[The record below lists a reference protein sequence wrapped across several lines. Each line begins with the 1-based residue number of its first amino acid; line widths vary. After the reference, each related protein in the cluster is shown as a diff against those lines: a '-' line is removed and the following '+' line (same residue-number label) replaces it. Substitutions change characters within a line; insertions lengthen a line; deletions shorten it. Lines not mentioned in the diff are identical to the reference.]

1 MQKILFI
8 VNPVS
13 GGKDKK
19 KMVQT
24 VLEHLDSRKFTAEV
38 AWTEH
43 PGHAT
48 GLARGADAAIVVAVG
63 GDGTVSEVGQG
74 LAGTGKALGIIP
86 CGSGDGLALHLG
98 IPRNPVKATEILNT
112 GENSPMDFARVN
124 GQPFLCTTG
133 VGFDAAVAWNFA
145 QAGHRGLWT
154 YIRESWKAWWSFRPE
169 RYDLDIDG
177 TRWSGPAFLVTV
189 GNCNQWG
196 NQARI
201 TPESSV
207 NDGLLDVTVVE
218 PFRLWEIIGLAWR
231 LMTGNA
237 YRCRR
242 VTMLRGH
249 AVRIVREKE
258 GPAHVDGDPCTFG
271 KEISIVLE
279 KAALRVVHPHGKS
292 I

>member
-1 MQKILFI
+1 MQKIRFI

-19 KMVQT
+19 QLVRK
-24 VLEHLDSRKFTAEV
+24 VLDLLDSQKFTPEV
-38 AWTEH
+38 VWTDH
-43 PGHAT
+43 AGHGT
-48 GLARGADAAIVVAVG
+48 ELARLADADIVVAVG

-98 IPRNPVKATEILNT
+98 ISRNPLKATEVLNT
-112 GENSPMDFARVN
+112 GDISPMDIARVN
-124 GQPFLCTTG
+124 DRPFFCTTG
-133 VGFDAAVAWNFA
+133 VGFDAVVAWNFA
-145 QAGHRGLWT
+145 RAGRRGLWT
-154 YIRESWKAWWSFRPE
+154 YIAESWKAWWSFKPE
-169 RYDLDIDG
+169 QYDLDIDG
-177 TRWSGPAFLVTV
+177 THWSGRAFLVTV

-201 TPESSV
+201 TPEASV
-207 NDGLLDVTVVE
+207 CDGLLDVTVVA
-218 PFRLWEIIGLAWR
+218 PFRLWEMVGLAWR

-242 VTMLRGH
+242 VTMLRGRS
-249 AVRIVREKE
+249 VTIRREKE
-258 GPAHVDGDPCTFG
+258 GPAHIDGDPCRFG

>member
-1 MQKILFI
+1 MQKICLI
-8 VNPVS
+8 VNPIS

-19 KMVQT
+19 QLVQT
-24 VLEHLDSRKFTAEV
+24 ILEHLDHQKYTAEV
-38 AWTEH
+38 AWTQRA
-43 PGHAT
+43 GHGT
-48 GLARGADAAIVVAVG
+48 ELARSADADIVVAVG

-74 LAGTGKALGIIP
+74 LTGTGKALGIIP

-98 IPRNPVKATEILNT
+98 IPRDPVKAVQILNT
-112 GENSPMDFARVN
+112 GDISPMDMARVN
-124 GQPFLCTTG
+124 DRPFFCTTG
-133 VGFDAAVAWNFA
+133 VGFDAVVAWNFA

-154 YIRESWKAWWSFRPE
+154 YIREAWKAWWSFQPE
-169 RYDLDIDG
+169 HYDLDIDG
-177 TRWSGPAFLVTV
+177 THWSGRAFLITV

-201 TPESSV
+201 TPEASV
-207 NDGLLDVTVVE
+207 NDGLLDVSIVS
-218 PFRLWEIIGLAWR
+218 PFRLWEIGGLVWR

-242 VTMLRGH
+242 VTMLRGRT
-249 AVRIVREKE
+249 VTIRREKE
-258 GPAHVDGDPCTFG
+258 GPAHFDGDPCRFG